1 MATYI
6 ECWEQDR
13 LKRVRRGWFLALDPV
28 PRAAGTIR
36 RAEPLGHDASE
47 AKLTRLATAELVNI
61 IGGYGYRPALI
72 IHAGVHRR
80 GLPRRKNPARR
91 LAAAAGLFSS
101 IIRVSHYKGR
111 LGPIGIR
118 CLLPSSS
125 RSGAYRPG

>member
-1 MATYI
+1 MQLTSNAGSKI
-6 ECWEQDR
+6 GSSGCAE
-13 LKRVRRGWFLALDPV
+13 GGFLLLIQCRERPE
-28 PRAAGTIR
+28 RYG
-36 RAEPLGHDASE
+36 EPSRFDTMPSE
-47 AKLTRLATAELVNI
+47 AKLTRLATAKLVNI

-118 CLLPSSS
+118 CLLLLSS